1 MGNPAG
7 FHMRDGHGYQ
17 FWAQSVLKLDAI
29 NPQIAARLARA
40 LDRWT
45 VFAEP
50 YRGQMQAAL
59 QAVAA
64 AKTLS
69 ADVNEV
75 IVKALGN
82 R

>member
-1 MGNPAG
+1 
-7 FHMRDGHGYQ
+7 
-17 FWAQSVLKLDAI
+17 
-29 NPQIAARLARA
+29 
-40 LDRWT
+40 
-45 VFAEP
+45 
-50 YRGQMQAAL
+50 MQAAL